1 MKKRT
6 IIELTP
12 FVDILLIL
20 LFAFLFNISETNEKA
35 EVATN
40 KSIELAQ
47 ENLEL
52 KNDLEEKSNSLQE
65 IANQNDK
72 LEKQNT
78 FYENF
83 YIELSN
89 IIEKAF
95 EDVELPEN
103 IDEDEVE
110 RIKKLL
116 ENKEINLDYFIK
128 AEALKE
134 NFFVLDITIQG
145 EEPEI
150 FLNNQKIDFS
160 ITYEQYASESTRE
173 SKLNILEEKIE
184 SSLKNNGIPQLVLI
198 TIKQMDDNVFL
209 YSYNLLL
216 EAVKEIQNKYGA
228 DRIYFTEIPFL
239 YNN

>member
-47 ENLEL
+47 ENFEL
-52 KNDLEEKSNSLQE
+52 KNDLEEKSNSLQD
-65 IANQNDK
+65 IANQNEK

-78 FYENF
+78 FYKNF

-95 EDVELPEN
+95 EDVELPED
-103 IDEDEVE
+103 ISEDEFE

-128 AEALKE
+128 NEALKE

-216 EAVKEIQNKYGA
+216 EAVKKIQNKYGA
-228 DRIYFTEIPFL
+228 DRIYLTEIPFL
-239 YNN
+239 FNN

>member
-6 IIELTP
+6 IIDLTP

-40 KSIELAQ
+40 KSIKLAQ

-52 KNDLEEKSNSLQE
+52 KNDLEEKSNSLQD
-65 IANQNDK
+65 IANQNEK

-78 FYENF
+78 FYKNF

-103 IDEDEVE
+103 IGEDEVE

-128 AEALKE
+128 SEALKE

-160 ITYEQYASESTRE
+160 ITYEQYASENTRK
-173 SKLNILEEKIE
+173 SKLDILEERIE

-228 DRIYFTEIPFL
+228 DRIYLTEIPFL
-239 YNN
+239 FNN

>member
-103 IDEDEVE
+103 IDEDEVK

-128 AEALKE
+128 SEALKE

-160 ITYEQYASESTRE
+160 ITYEQYASENTRK
-173 SKLNILEEKIE
+173 SKLDILEERIE

-216 EAVKEIQNKYGA
+216 EAVKEIQNKYSA